1 MIKNC
6 MNDNWYYQSCGFR
19 KIMILFPEEQKD
31 YVTQELE
38 NVKADVMGTTTT
50 SITEDQAK
58 FLIKNQKIKELSD
71 EDSHQL
77 LIELSSKLKVYP
89 IVIFFESIF
98 QI

>member
-1 MIKNC
+1 MVAIIIFC
-6 MNDNWYYQSCGFR
+6 RR

-38 NVKADVMGTTTT
+38 NVKADVMGTSTT

-77 LIELSSKLKVYP
+77 LIELSSKLIVYP
-89 IVIFFESIF
+89 TIIFSFNH
-98 QI
+98 